1 MTPHRLFPIA
11 VLASVLVLLLAG
23 CASSQEEVVD
33 SRCAGRVDADRRPEC
48 ASSARWSEE
57 WKESRTMLPPAP
69 QDDDLVPI
77 EAPRAQAG
85 YDYFIDRKSI
95 SRGADGVMRYT
106 VVARS
111 PSGTRNSFHEGLRCF
126 DDTVRTYGFASSD
139 GVLKAI
145 TTDQWRPLANDG
157 SRGYQDYLGNVIM
170 CDRQGYAWDPD
181 KAVKALTS
189 QYTAG
194 GVRIERP
201 CMDVQSCGVHNRHD

>member
-1 MTPHRLFPIA
+1 MTPHRPFPTA
-11 VLASVLVLLLAG
+11 VLATVLILLLAG
-23 CASSQEEVVD
+23 CASLQDDSVD
-33 SRCAGRVDADRRPEC
+33 SGCAGRVDADSRPEC
-48 ASSARWSEE
+48 ASTRWSEA
-57 WKESRTMLPPAP
+57 WKESQTMLPPAP
-69 QDDDLVPI
+69 QDEDLLPI
-77 EAPRAQAG
+77 EAPRAHPG

-111 PSGTRNSFHEGLRCF
+111 PSGTRNAFHEGLRCF

-139 GVLKAI
+139 GVLRAT
-145 TTDQWRPLANDG
+145 TTDQWRPLAHRG
-157 SRGYQDYLGNVIM
+157 SRGYQEYLGNVIM

-194 GVRIERP
+194 GVRIERQ
-201 CMDVQSCGVHNRHD
+201 CMDLQSCGVHNRHD